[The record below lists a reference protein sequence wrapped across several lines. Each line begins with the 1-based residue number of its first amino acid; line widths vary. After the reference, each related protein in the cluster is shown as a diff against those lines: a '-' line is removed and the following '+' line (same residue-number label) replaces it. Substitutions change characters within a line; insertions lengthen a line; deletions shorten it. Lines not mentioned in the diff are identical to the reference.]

1 MSMKNKEADPAVT
14 LILIV
19 AGVLLAMLIINF
31 WYIALPIVA
40 VVILL
45 RWMSIWT
52 VDGWAFF
59 VLLCGVGIYS
69 LMS

>member
-1 MSMKNKEADPAVT
+1 MKNKEVELDPVVV

-19 AGVLLAMLIINF
+19 VGVLLAALIINF
-31 WYIALPIVA
+31 WYIALPIMA

-45 RWMSIWT
+45 RWMSTWT

-59 VLLCGVGIYS
+59 ALLCGVGIYS